1 MAREKGMG
9 SLQLEKSGRWTMR
22 VGIKGKRYSRS
33 TRTTDREKAEKFL
46 ERFLSPLGLGSRR
59 LPLADVWLEYVK
71 SPDRRDLAQS
81 TLNAKRLVWM
91 EFARWMEHH
100 HLEIGNL
107 AEVTHEAIAE
117 YLACIRAEV
126 CASTY
131 NARICVLREIF
142 HVLAAKAG
150 LVDDPWEGVRLHADD
165 CHSRRELTLDEIE
178 RLMKAATKAGGEW
191 KRLFTIGIYTGLRL
205 GDCCCLA
212 WNSVNLERG
221 VIQLVPTKTRKH
233 AHGQPVTIPIHPQ
246 LKAELEIALA
256 RDHERRACAA
266 AASQP
271 DLTHRD
277 DGLGGDA
284 SAVAAPRQEASVL
297 PHSPDT
303 KARSALA
310 SLGLV
315 ASPGVAPTR
324 KGRLIRE
331 TRKDTNKAFSASAFV
346 NPTISDYYKNS
357 KWRVSHGLELIFKA
371 AHIETSV
378 RLEGRRTR
386 TPEATFHSLRH
397 TFVSLAANAGVPL
410 PIVASIVG
418 HSSTAMTRHY
428 YHENEEVLRQAVAA
442 IPAIGTGAAAV
453 PPVALPSL
461 GTTVT
466 PPRAVPRQGG
476 VPARLKRLDKYL
488 AQGLIT
494 QDEYAAQRAR
504 ILAEL

>member
-1 MAREKGMG
+1 MAREKGTG

-71 SPDRRDLAQS
+71 SPDRRDLAPS

-142 HVLAAKAG
+142 HVLASKAG
-150 LVDDPWEGVRLHADD
+150 LIDDPWEGVRLHADD
-165 CHSRRELTLDEIE
+165 SHSRRELTLDEIE
-178 RLMKAATKAGGEW
+178 RLMKAAAKAGGEW

-221 VIQLVPTKTRKH
+221 VIQLIPTKTRKH

-246 LKAELEIALA
+246 LKAELSTPIPEST
-256 RDHERRACAA
+256 R
-266 AASQP
+266 
-271 DLTHRD
+271 
-277 DGLGGDA
+277 
-284 SAVAAPRQEASVL
+284 L
-297 PHSPDT
+297 PSP
-303 KARSALA
+303 
-310 SLGLV
+310 
-315 ASPGVAPTR
+315 
-324 KGRLIRE
+324 
-331 TRKDTNKAFSASAFV
+331 FV
-346 NPTISDYYKNS
+346 NPILADYYKNN
-357 KWRVSHGLELIFKA
+357 KWRISHGLELIFKA

-378 RLEGRRTR
+378 KIEGRRTR

-410 PIVASIVG
+410 PVVQSIVG
-418 HSSTAMTRHY
+418 HASTAMTRHY
-428 YHENEEVLRQAVAA
+428 YHEKEDVLRQAVAA
-442 IPAIGTGAAAV
+442 IPAIGKREVFSDRINRIDRIKNDGAEKRGAERQRSRATQAARQV
-453 PPVALPSL
+453 LR
-461 GTTVT
+461 
-466 PPRAVPRQGG
+466 PRADC
-476 VPARLKRLDKYL
+476 AR
-488 AQGLIT
+488 
-494 QDEYAAQRAR
+494 
-504 ILAEL
+504 